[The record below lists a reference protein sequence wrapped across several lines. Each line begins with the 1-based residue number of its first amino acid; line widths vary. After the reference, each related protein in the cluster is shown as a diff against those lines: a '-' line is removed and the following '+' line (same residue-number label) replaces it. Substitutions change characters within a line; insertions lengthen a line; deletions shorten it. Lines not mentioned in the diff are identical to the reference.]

1 MIRVTNLVKRFGDA
15 VILDGIDLEI
25 AKGEIIVVIGPSG
38 TGKST
43 LLRCLNFLERP
54 DAGHLTLGDLEVE
67 VTAADARTVLAVR
80 RRTAFVFQNYAL
92 FANKTALENI
102 AEGLIVVNRWPKPKA
117 HARAREILE
126 RIGLADKADAYP
138 ASLSGGQQQRVGIGR
153 AMAARADIILF
164 DEPTSSLDPEWVEEV
179 LSLMKQL
186 AAERQT
192 MLVVTHEMGFA
203 RDVADRVIFME
214 GGRIVEQGPP
224 SQLFNA
230 PRDPRTRGFLRKV
243 LANQPAGIMPL
254 HEDA

>member
-1 MIRVTNLVKRFGDA
+1 MIEIANLVKRFDGTP
-15 VILDGIDLEI
+15 VLDGIDLTIER
-25 AKGEIIVVIGPSG
+25 GEIIVVIGPSG

-54 DAGHLTLGDLEVE
+54 DAGKLTLGDLQID
-67 VTAADARTVLAVR
+67 VTRASRADILAAR

-102 AEGLIVVNRWPKPKA
+102 AEGLIVVNRWPKAKA

-153 AMAARADIILF
+153 AMAAQAEVILF

-179 LSLMKQL
+179 LALMKQL
-186 AAERQT
+186 ATERQT

-203 RDVADRVIFME
+203 QDVADRVVFME
-214 GGRIVEQGPP
+214 GGHIVEQGPP
-224 SQLFNA
+224 SRLFNA
-230 PRDPRTRGFLRKV
+230 PEDPRTRDFLRKV
-243 LANQPAGIMPL
+243 LAGQPKAL
-254 HEDA
+254 

>member
-1 MIRVTNLVKRFGDA
+1 MIKIANLVKRFGGTP
-15 VILDGIDLEI
+15 VLDGIDLTIER
-25 AKGEIIVVIGPSG
+25 GEIIVVIGPSG

-54 DAGHLTLGDLEVE
+54 DAGQLSLGDLEID
-67 VTAADARTVLAVR
+67 VTRASRADILAAR

-102 AEGLIVVNRWPKPKA
+102 AEGLIVVNRWPRDKA

-126 RIGLADKADAYP
+126 RIGLVDKADAYP

-153 AMAARADIILF
+153 AMAAQAEIILF

-179 LSLMKQL
+179 LALMKQL
-186 AAERQT
+186 ASERQT

-203 RDVADRVIFME
+203 QDVADRVVFME

-224 SQLFNA
+224 SRLFNA
-230 PRDPRTRGFLRKV
+230 PEDPRTRDFLRKV
-243 LANQPAGIMPL
+243 LAGQPTPQAL
-254 HEDA
+254 

>member
-1 MIRVTNLVKRFGDA
+1 MIKVANLVKRFGDA
-15 VILDGIDLEI
+15 TVLDGIDLEI
-25 AKGEIIVVIGPSG
+25 DRGEIIVVIGPSG

-54 DAGHLTLGDLEVE
+54 DAGRLTLGDLDVD
-67 VTAADARTVLAVR
+67 VTRASRADILAAR

-102 AEGLIVVNRWPKPKA
+102 AEGLIVVNRWPKARA

-153 AMAARADIILF
+153 AMAAQAEVILF

-179 LSLMKQL
+179 LALMKQL

-224 SQLFNA
+224 SRLFNA
-230 PRDPRTRGFLRKV
+230 PEDPRTRDFLRKV
-243 LANQPAGIMPL
+243 LAAAPSS
-254 HEDA
+254 

>member
-1 MIRVTNLVKRFGDA
+1 MIKVQGLVKRFGA
-15 VILDGIDLEI
+15 ATVLDGIDLEI
-25 AKGEIIVVIGPSG
+25 QQGEIIVVIGPSG

-54 DAGHLTLGDLEVE
+54 DAGWLQVGDLSVD
-67 VTAADARTVLAVR
+67 VTQARKADILALR

-102 AEGLIVVNRWPKPKA
+102 AEGLIVVNRWTKARA

-153 AMAARADIILF
+153 AMAAQAEVILF

-186 AAERQT
+186 ARERQT

-203 RDVADRVIFME
+203 RDVADRVIFMD
-214 GGRIVEQGPP
+214 GGRIVEQGVP
-224 SQLFNA
+224 SHVFTQPQDA
-230 PRDPRTRGFLRKV
+230 RTRDFLRKV
-243 LANQPAGIMPL
+243 LASQTSPVP
-254 HEDA
+254 